1 MKLQLSK
8 RRPSLRRLTALLVA
22 AACVTDPVFALD
34 VIIGDTTTEDVSN
47 NSFAEVVTGN
57 LILGNQVGGD
67 GTYNL
72 SGTGTLQ
79 VTTTAAAMIVGNAG
93 IGTFNHLA
101 GTVDAAGVILGSGN
115 SGTGTYNLS
124 DGTLNIVDGPGNRLI
139 VGENGNGTFVMDG
152 GTLNVLNSDINTN
165 AFGVGDNAGSVG
177 LFTQNGGAVN
187 GGRSLTLGSNG
198 GTGTYDMNGGTLNVS
213 ILTLG
218 FSGSGTFNQTDGSV
232 ATNNIFMG
240 TDQAAYNLSGGSLTV
255 QGGQG
260 TIVGT
265 FNVAEFNQSG
275 GTHETNELIVGNQ
288 SFARGVYNMRAGSL
302 SVLGDMLIGRGQADV
317 DPGVAGLF
325 HQTGGDVVT
334 NTLWIGGDT
343 RVPFEEHR
351 GRGRYELVDG
361 TVTSQVTLVGNIS
374 PGSVL
379 QTGGIFNAGNLLI
392 GRSGSFT
399 EFGSVTETSTFD
411 LQAGQLNTTGTTISQ
426 FGMGTFNHTGGDH
439 NVIGNLVIG
448 EQTALVDPFPG
459 LGRVLQGIYNLSGGG
474 LNVVG
479 DTVLGAA
486 DDSKGT
492 FNQSGGVVT
501 LTGNLVIA
509 SGSNAE
515 GTFNLTGSGVL
526 TVTGDVA
533 LGRGGLGV
541 FTQNGVNTQHTVG
554 GTLYLGGGFG
564 QVGDPFAGG
573 ETSFTN
579 GIYNLESGT
588 LQTGA
593 TWIGE
598 AAVGVFNQS
607 GGNHTT
613 GSILLGNCGGCLGA
627 NSNGTYNLT
636 GGDLNVGSLTVS
648 GFGRGLFSQS
658 GGTATVSGDMVVGSA
673 PALGGTPTR
682 EGFVTLSGGVLSVLG
697 KTTVGAG
704 NDFFGDPLLSPEP
717 GAKGTFTQSG
727 GAATYANDIII
738 GGYGIINGGTGS
750 YVLSGPGS
758 VLVDGGNSTMIIA
771 QQGATGSFTQSAG
784 SVSVTGFLIIG
795 EDAGAVGTY
804 TLSGGTVT
812 AGNTIL
818 GGGFVGTPGAGGA
831 GTFIQSGG
839 TFQTGFLNIGGGGFA
854 QKGQGSYTLS
864 AGNLVVDGSLNMGN
878 DVGGSAL
885 FTQTG
890 GAVLVNGLAA
900 GNNGLYVNNGSYLLS
915 GTGTLGVANNLIV
928 GGSAGTTGVFEQ
940 SGSSQVSVGHDLSI
954 GTSVM
959 STGQYLLSAGTVN
972 VANAAYIGD
981 AGAGTLE
988 LSSNGIVNVA
998 GKTYVGNQATGGAG
1012 GLLSISGNGV
1022 FNGTG
1027 EVVVAANAGGTGAV
1041 LIGDTGSLSI
1051 AFTGTGSQLI
1061 IGSGGMGTMQQ
1072 SGGST
1077 VTVGSLRVGGQLG
1090 STGSYTMNGGALN
1103 VVDGTGVAG
1112 GMRIGLAGNG
1122 TFTQNGGV
1130 VDAAYVQV
1138 GGANFGQVGGGT
1150 GTYQLSNGTLTS
1162 AGGIAINVDEASTG
1176 TFNVAGGSVSAPSIV
1191 NNDKLNYSGGSISAN
1206 VTNNATFAVSGGAA
1220 RTLTGDLT
1228 NNVGGILQVAA
1239 LTPLTITG
1247 VLTQASGASIKSD
1260 ANITIG
1266 KDYNNLGAGNG
1277 NSFDRHVGVTNGS
1290 GGSFT
1295 QQIIGL
1301 NAAQTIIGNVAAAGV
1316 DTFTLNIGNVRGGSG
1331 PVTKDYQIQ
1340 NSGSGADI
1348 RGAIQTAGMGNI
1360 TDARLSGTGVT
1371 AGNFGP
1377 ILSGSN
1383 SGNLSV
1389 TFNGAAGA
1397 ALSGQK
1403 IAVVSNFD
1411 NVNTQIINI
1420 NGGAVS
1426 ALAVGNATPNSPSP
1440 LNLGNFRVGTAGA
1453 DQSFAVQNQTTGVT
1467 AEQLGVNSVNAS
1479 SGFSAS
1485 NVLGTALVA
1494 GGATQS
1500 GAVTARANGSGSAGI
1515 NTGTV
1520 TINYATDGTNVDA
1533 SFARQAANSQ
1543 VINLS
1548 ATGYNAAAGSA
1559 TPSPVNL
1566 GNFRVGTAGGAAPQ
1580 SQDIAVSNTVAGPF
1594 TEGLG
1599 IGSASIGAG
1608 AFTLT
1613 NNLGAGLVA
1622 AGGASANALNVARTG
1637 GVAGV
1642 NTGTVSIQ
1650 YTTDGLGTSG
1660 LAAANVNMQSIT
1672 VSASGYNAAAGSASP
1687 APVNLGNF
1695 HVGLAGGAAPQS
1707 QNIAVTNTVV
1717 GAFTEGLGI
1726 GSASIGAGAFS
1737 LTNNLGSSLIA
1748 AGATSTNALNVA
1760 RTGGVAGVNTGTV
1773 SIQYTTDGLGTSGLA
1788 ATNVN
1793 TQGVSVNATGYR
1805 LAQAN
1810 TIAAVAFGNVHV
1822 GDTVTQALS
1831 ISNTQVADSFSE
1843 KLNASFG
1850 TVSDMRITTNG
1861 GSINQ
1866 LAAGNTNASSMV
1878 VGLNTAAAGNV
1889 SGTVQVVLKS
1899 DGTGTSGLGLTDLPD
1914 QQVGVSGNISLSGG
1928 VYRLASASPVSP
1940 NPVNFGNVR
1949 INGVTDQALT
1959 LTNTAIDDGF
1969 SEKLNASIGGATA
1982 GVKSNNGS
1990 FALLAAQS
1998 TDNASLRVSLDTTT
2012 AGAKNGTAAI
2022 TLVSDGTGTSGLG
2035 QTPLIGQTVTITGNV
2050 FRLATGDATVA
2061 PLDLGNFRLSAPTA
2075 TGSLA
2080 VKNTAANDGSSEQL
2094 GIQSVSSGNAL
2105 FTASNA
2111 LGSSRVNAQVNVNG
2125 AVTVGLGTGL
2135 AAGVNNGSV
2144 AIQYLSDGTVSGTG
2158 APVNSNLQTVNVSAT
2173 GWNSANGSA
2182 APGGPINLGN
2192 FRVGQA
2198 GGAAPQSQAIAL
2210 SNTVAGPNTEGLGI
2224 ASAGVSG
2231 NFTLANN
2238 LGGGLVAAGATTNNA
2253 LNVAR
2258 NGGSAGLNTGT
2269 VSIQYTTD
2277 GSGSSGLAAINAN
2290 SQAITVNA
2298 NGYNMA
2304 VGAATPSPIVMHRR
2318 VGETAMQALTVSNQA
2333 TASVFSEALNAAFS
2347 ASAGDAGHNGGS
2359 ISNLIAGGSN
2369 AAAMVVSLNTAT
2381 AGAKLGSVTLG
2392 YQTDGTGPNGNS
2404 GLAAD
2409 SAGTQTIQVSGNV
2422 YTKAIAQ
2429 VAPGSVN
2436 FGIVHVGD
2444 VVAQQSVAVSNT
2456 AAVTALNDK
2465 LTGSIGGATGPFSA
2479 SGNLGAGVAAQ
2490 QTDNSSLKVGLAT
2503 TTAGVFSSSASVAL
2517 KSHNADMADADLGTS
2532 TVNLLAQVNNYA
2544 NLRFVSGSSGLSND
2558 GGDLFTL
2565 DFGTVTQGSSLLS
2578 ATLRALNAING
2589 PSDLADGEYCPVGQ
2603 VCDTDNFTLAG
2614 LTDFMD
2620 LDAGQS
2626 TDDLSISFDPTSLGQ
2641 FQDEIV
2647 LGWFGHNASGYR
2659 GANEFL
2665 RLQVRA
2671 LVVDGTANVPEP
2683 GNLLLVFTGLM
2694 LLGASARR
2702 RARGKIIH

>member
-1 MKLQLSK
+1 
-8 RRPSLRRLTALLVA
+8 
-22 AACVTDPVFALD
+22 
-34 VIIGDTTTEDVSN
+34 VSN

-79 VTTTAAAMIVGNAG
+79 VTTTATAMIVGNAG

-240 TDQAAYNLSGGSLTV
+240 TDQAAYNLSGGSLAV

-288 SFARGVYNMRAGSL
+288 SFARGVYNMSAGSL

-334 NTLWIGGDT
+334 KWLWIGGDT

-379 QTGGIFNAGNLLI
+379 QTGGIFNAGDLLI

-439 NVIGNLVIG
+439 NIIGNLVIG

-474 LNVVG
+474 LSVVG

-795 EDAGAVGTY
+795 EDVGAVGTY

-831 GTFIQSGG
+831 GTFIQSSG

-954 GTSVM
+954 GTSAM

-1103 VVDGTGVAG
+1103 VVDGSGVAG

-1138 GGANFGQVGGGT
+1138 GGANFGQGGAGT
-1150 GTYQLSNGTLTS
+1150 GTYQLNNGTLIS
-1162 AGGIAINVDEASTG
+1162 AGGIAINVDNASTG
-1176 TFNVAGGSVSAPSIV
+1176 TFNVAGGSVSAPNIV

-1206 VTNNATFAVSGGAA
+1206 VINNATFAVSGGAA

-1239 LTPLTITG
+1239 GTPLTITG

-1389 TFNGAAGA
+1389 AFNGAAGA

-1467 AEQLGVNSVNAS
+1467 AEQLGVNSVNVS

-1500 GAVTARANGSGSAGI
+1500 GAVAARANGSGSAGI

-1548 ATGYNAAAGSA
+1548 AT
-1559 TPSPVNL
+1559 
-1566 GNFRVGTAGGAAPQ
+1566 
-1580 SQDIAVSNTVAGPF
+1580 
-1594 TEGLG
+1594 
-1599 IGSASIGAG
+1599 
-1608 AFTLT
+1608 
-1613 NNLGAGLVA
+1613 
-1622 AGGASANALNVARTG
+1622 
-1637 GVAGV
+1637 
-1642 NTGTVSIQ
+1642 
-1650 YTTDGLGTSG
+1650 
-1660 LAAANVNMQSIT
+1660 
-1672 VSASGYNAAAGSASP
+1672 GYNAAAGSASP

-1788 ATNVN
+1788 AANVN

-1914 QQVGVSGNISLSGG
+1914 QQVGVSGNISLGGG

-2381 AGAKLGSVTLG
+2381 AGAKLGSVALG

-2544 NLRFVSGSSGLSND
+2544 NLRFVSGSSGLSNN